1 MSTRIKY
8 TNEPIK
14 AKVIRDFLPT
24 PAELAFS
31 EEEAKVAL
39 ALSKKGVALPSTS
52 RSTRKTRKRP
62 AGC

>member
-1 MSTRIKY
+1 MSAKIKY

-24 PAELAFS
+24 PVELAFS
-31 EEEAKVAL
+31 EEETKVMSAL
-39 ALSKKGVALPSTS
+39 CKKGVALPSTS

-62 AGC
+62 AGG